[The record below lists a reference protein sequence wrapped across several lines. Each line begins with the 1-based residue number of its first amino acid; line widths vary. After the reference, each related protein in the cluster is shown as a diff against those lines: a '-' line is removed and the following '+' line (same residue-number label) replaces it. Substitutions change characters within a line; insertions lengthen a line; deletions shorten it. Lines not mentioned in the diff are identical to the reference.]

1 MRIKTME
8 TTENLFEYNE
18 PENMLGVLALSS
30 NQSIWPLFSRGCL
43 MPPVFEKTDFKTF
56 DDSPFKILCCEKSIP
71 SNWCAEIVTS
81 QRNAYPIAILL
92 NRDSRI
98 RTSLLEEGPIEQVFL
113 TISSVHSLY
122 FRSEREMH
130 QFKSR
135 SFDDMNLN
143 YSGINYTANNAIFNG
158 KFKDV
163 PSESIPPPEEGIDY
177 NNILKRADSVSAII
191 TCYEKSSSNSYGF
204 INNFCDLLNLDIG

>member
-1 MRIKTME
+1 MSWDK
-8 TTENLFEYNE
+8 NLPLE
-18 PENMLGVLALSS
+18 PVFALDTLRNRVNTILKS
-30 NQSIWPLFSRGCL
+30 NQNHNN
-43 MPPVFEKTDFKTF
+43 T
-56 DDSPFKILCCEKSIP
+56 
-71 SNWCAEIVTS
+71 
-81 QRNAYPIAILL
+81 Q
-92 NRDSRI
+92 
-98 RTSLLEEGPIEQVFL
+98 EGD
-113 TISSVHSLY
+113 Y
-122 FRSEREMH
+122 REMH